1 MYHHVK
7 KLMYTVRVDEPD
19 PKFGNMLLE
28 QFGGANGELAAAMQY
43 SVQGLNCED
52 PARKDLLMDIGTEE
66 LSHLE
71 VVGTLARLHLAPMKF
86 KREFAEADPLIAI
99 AGGGGVNLFNSMG
112 DPWTA
117 DYLKVTGELDVDLR
131 SNIAAEARAKI
142 VYERLINFCN
152 DVGTKDALQF
162 LMTREITHMKAF
174 AAALDSLGKD
184 RFSIGKIAPSA
195 PLVNQYFNDSTGEG
209 EHGEIDT
216 TGPWNEG
223 GDLQIVESP
232 AFQGL
237 NGKSDG
243 AHIESEASG
252 ESDAE
257 AIREL
262 LVDQMRDLL
271 HAEKQL
277 VKALPKMVKAANTKA
292 LGTLFEQH
300 LQETEAQVERLNE
313 GLKLLDAQ
321 IRAKTCKGMMG
332 LLEEGDEVIADGKKK
347 DEAGADLALIGAA
360 QKVEHYEI
368 AGYTTAR
375 NLAQQLKMPALVQL
389 LQLTLAEEENA
400 DQLLNQVARPLMSAA
415 RMPLVV
421 EGFGNG
427 KVAAAY
433 TRK

>member
-1 MYHHVK
+1 
-7 KLMYTVRVDEPD
+7 MYTVRVDEPD

-43 SVQGLNCED
+43 SVQGLNCDD

-112 DPWTA
+112 NAWTA

-174 AAALDSLGKD
+174 AAALDSMGKD
-184 RFSIGKIAPSA
+184 RFSIGKIAPSV

-209 EHGEIDT
+209 DRGEIDAK
-216 TGPWNEG
+216 GPWNESEG
-223 GDLQIVESP
+223 IELVESP
-232 AFQGL
+232 AFQGMQ
-237 NGKSDG
+237 NGSSPR
-243 AHIESEASG
+243 IESEAS
-252 ESDAE
+252 EAFDPE
-257 AIREL
+257 AIHEL
-262 LVDQMRDLL
+262 LVEELQDLL

-277 VKALPKMVKAANTKA
+277 VKALPKMAKAAKWEV
-292 LGTLFEQH
+292 LSGLFEQH
-300 LQETEAQVERLNE
+300 LQETVGQVERLTQA
-313 GLKLLDAQ
+313 LKLLDAPA
-321 IRAKTCKGMMG
+321 RAKTCKGMMG

-347 DEAGADLALIGAA
+347 ENAGADLALIGAA

-375 NLAQQLKMPALVQL
+375 NLAQQLKMPLLVQL
-389 LQLTLAEEENA
+389 LQTSLAEEENA
-400 DQLLNQVARPLMSAA
+400 DQLLNQAARPLMSAA
-415 RMPLVV
+415 RMPVVV
-421 EGFGNG
+421 ESKNAERTTANA
-427 KVAAAY
+427 K
-433 TRK
+433 